1 MAGKAVQSVAKAVGE
16 YQYPWREKL
25 AKYKVEFSKGVWG
38 YWELGAWKPLWISA
52 RRRARL
58 RKEMLL
64 AGQDWPYDPERK
76 EMRTKMKGHKCD
88 RIAAEKRE
96 NTANLMLKM
105 PEMLLAYKKRRKFCL
120 QVFALRDAGN
130 SAENAT
136 ANVRLEPCNHNGR
149 TEELLK
155 AKGLPESMGLC
166 VLKKSYARVSL
177 CDST

>member
-1 MAGKAVQSVAKAVGE
+1 MAGKAAQSVVKAVGE

-25 AKYKVEFSKGVWG
+25 TKYKVELSKGVWG
-38 YWELGAWKPLWISA
+38 YWELGAWKPLGISA

-58 RKEMLL
+58 RKEMLM

-105 PEMLLAYKKRRKFCL
+105 PEMLLAYKKRRWEKKMK
-120 QVFALRDAGN
+120 
-130 SAENAT
+130 
-136 ANVRLEPCNHNGR
+136 
-149 TEELLK
+149 EE
-155 AKGLPESMGLC
+155 E
-166 VLKKSYARVSL
+166 KSK
-177 CDST
+177 DK